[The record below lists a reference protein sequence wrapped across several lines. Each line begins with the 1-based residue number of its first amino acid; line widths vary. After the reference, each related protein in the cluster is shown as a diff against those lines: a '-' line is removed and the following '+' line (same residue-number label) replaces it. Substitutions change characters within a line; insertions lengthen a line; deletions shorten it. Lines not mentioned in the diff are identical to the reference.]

1 MAGTNRNL
9 CVKDEYPS
17 DKELPQSLLSS
28 ASSILK
34 THEENRWRLP
44 PYRKVQLRQ
53 TLGTTNGSLP
63 MLLGWEK
70 FTKEDKVERSNEKWE
85 EKLRRN

>member
-1 MAGTNRNL
+1 MAGTNRNP

-17 DKELPQSLLSS
+17 DKELPPSLLSS

-34 THEENRWRLP
+34 THKESRWCLP
-44 PYRKVQLRQ
+44 PYGKVQLRQ
-53 TLGTTNGSLP
+53 TLGTTKGSLP

-70 FTKEDKVERSNEKWE
+70 FTKEDKMEMSNEKGE

>member
-1 MAGTNRNL
+1 MAGTNRNP
-9 CVKDEYPS
+9 CVKDEYQS
-17 DKELPQSLLSS
+17 DKELPPSLLSS

-34 THEENRWRLP
+34 THKESRWRLP
-44 PYRKVQLRQ
+44 PYGKVQLRQ
-53 TLGTTNGSLP
+53 TFGTTKGSLA

-70 FTKEDKVERSNEKWE
+70 FTKEDKVEMSNEKGE